1 MKKFILFIVCLF
13 ISTSVYAGPFIAGG
27 GAGTGDMAEAT
38 YSTDGK
44 IKTSKGGTGQ
54 DSSAWDGC
62 YPSLDA
68 GIWSCDD
75 NDTRMQRLI
84 GLVIG
89 VDVLAPNGDGS
100 GLSGVVKT
108 ESDPSVGAVT
118 GIVSSN
124 GAGVFSAATYADV
137 VGLWTTCSGYLKDD
151 GTCDNPGD
159 NETLINRLIAEGA
172 SDNETIESLIRQ
184 SHADNNATNSETRS
198 DQSVTPASLAYW
210 SRNALTTR
218 LMAWL
223 AGGTITGLNIGGGNA
238 TIDNHGAALFRSV
251 SYIRDTENPFCQQ
264 FYAGT
269 NYDDNYTEVCAP
281 PTGYSETYRL
291 YWPTTAPTGDQV
303 MVFPA
308 PTLGVSQGTWQ
319 DLAGGG
325 DLVSTNNLSDID
337 NATAARRNLG
347 LEIGV
352 DVSAPVTSTEPIINI
367 ALRGGGSAI
376 STGSAGNK
384 RIAAAATITGYTI
397 TSSASCSITVDLW
410 KTTYTAYDV
419 STHPVDGDSITASAP
434 ITLTTAVKAKDE
446 TLTDWTTTL
455 AADDIIHVNVDS
467 ADCTGDVDIQ
477 VYGTRSL

>member
-1 MKKFILFIVCLF
+1 MMAIIGAWADRHFKLYVVLNFLFCLVVSSF
-13 ISTSVYAGPFIAGG
+13 VALLYAGPPPMSGGGSGG
-27 GAGTGDMAEAT
+27 GA
-38 YSTDGK
+38 
-44 IKTSKGGTGQ
+44 
-54 DSSAWDGC
+54 
-62 YPSLDA
+62 
-68 GIWSCDD
+68 D
-75 NDTRMQRLI
+75 N
-84 GLVIG
+84 
-89 VDVLAPNGDGS
+89 A
-100 GLSGVVKT
+100 
-108 ESDPSVGAVT
+108 
-118 GIVSSN
+118 
-124 GAGVFSAATYADV
+124 
-137 VGLWTTCSGYLKDD
+137 
-151 GTCDNPGD
+151 
-159 NETLINRLIAEGA
+159 
-172 SDNETIESLIRQ
+172 TIESLIQQ
-184 SHADNNATNSETRS
+184 SHADDNATDSETRT

-210 SRNALTTR
+210 SQNALTTR

-223 AGGTITGLNIGGGNA
+223 AGGTITGLSIGDGNFTVDA
-238 TIDNHGAALFRSV
+238 SGNVLMRTA
-251 SYIRDTENPFCQQ
+251 SYIRDDENPFCQQ
-264 FYAGT
+264 FYSGT
-269 NYDDNYTEVCAP
+269 NYDDNYTEICSP
-281 PTGYSETYRL
+281 ETGYSETYRL
-291 YWPTTAPTGDQV
+291 YWPAAAPTGNNV
-303 MVFPA
+303 LVFPA
-308 PTLGVSQGTWQ
+308 PTLGKSQGTWEN
-319 DLAGGG
+319 LAGGG
-325 DLVSTNNLSDID
+325 DLVSTNNLDDVD
-337 NATAARRNLG
+337 NATTARRNLG

>member
-1 MKKFILFIVCLF
+1 MKKIIPIFLF
-13 ISTSVYAGPFIAGG
+13 
-27 GAGTGDMAEAT
+27 
-38 YSTDGK
+38 
-44 IKTSKGGTGQ
+44 
-54 DSSAWDGC
+54 
-62 YPSLDA
+62 
-68 GIWSCDD
+68 
-75 NDTRMQRLI
+75 
-84 GLVIG
+84 
-89 VDVLAPNGDGS
+89 VLAMATSSQG
-100 GLSGVVKT
+100 
-108 ESDPSVGAVT
+108 
-118 GIVSSN
+118 GIVVLDYGS
-124 GAGVFSAATYADV
+124 AG
-137 VGLWTTCSGYLKDD
+137 
-151 GTCDNPGD
+151 GD
-159 NETLINRLIAEGA
+159 NETMVNRLIDA
-172 SDNETIESLIRQ
+172 D
-184 SHADNNATNSETRS
+184 HADNNATDSETMS
-198 DQSVTPASLAYW
+198 DVSVTPASLAYW
-210 SRNALTTR
+210 SENALTTR
-218 LMAWL
+218 LLAWL
-223 AGGTITGLNIGGGNA
+223 NGGTITGLSVGGGNA

-337 NATAARRNLG
+337 NATAARGNLG

-419 STHPVDGDSITASAP
+419 SNHPVDGDSITASAP

-446 TLTDWTTTL
+446 TLTDWTTSL
-455 AADDIIHVNVDS
+455 SADDIIHVNVDS
-467 ADCTGDVDIQ
+467 ADCDGDVDIQ